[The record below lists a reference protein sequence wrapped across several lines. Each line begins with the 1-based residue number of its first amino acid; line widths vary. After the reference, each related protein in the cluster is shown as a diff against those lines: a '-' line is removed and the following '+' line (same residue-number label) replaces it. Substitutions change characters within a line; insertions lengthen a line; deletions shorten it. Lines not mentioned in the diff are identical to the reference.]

1 MSHSFPP
8 MDALKFRTS
17 LIFMPLFCGLKNHDI
32 IGSALTGGRLLIV
45 NLIEQGYTLVA
56 GTSIIF

>member
-1 MSHSFPP
+1 
-8 MDALKFRTS
+8 
-17 LIFMPLFCGLKNHDI
+17 MPLLCGLKNHDI

-56 GTSIIF
+56 GTSIIFRLFRVYWQWGSMVLL